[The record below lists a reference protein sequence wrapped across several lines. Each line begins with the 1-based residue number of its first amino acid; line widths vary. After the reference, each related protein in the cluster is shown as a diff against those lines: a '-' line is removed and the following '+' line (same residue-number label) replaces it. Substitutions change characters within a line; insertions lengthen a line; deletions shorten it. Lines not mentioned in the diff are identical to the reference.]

1 MNLNYQMVLVEIFCL
16 RYSSC
21 IEYIIKKHETLATIP
36 PIHAYINRINNGLV
50 TKSNDDNIDK

>member
-1 MNLNYQMVLVEIFCL
+1 MEWWIWITRWFLFCL